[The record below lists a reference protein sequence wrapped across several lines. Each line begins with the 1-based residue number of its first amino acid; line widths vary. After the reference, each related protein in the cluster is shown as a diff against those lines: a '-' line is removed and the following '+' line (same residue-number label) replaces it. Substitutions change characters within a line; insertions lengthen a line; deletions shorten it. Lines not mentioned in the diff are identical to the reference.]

1 MRHFTLILSA
11 AAAAALM
18 AAGCHEK
25 PEGGEGSVSLHSDAQ
40 MTLPAAETDTTISF
54 TATADWTAS
63 VEGGEWLNISP
74 ASGEAGEIAATLSAS
89 ANNEAEARTATVRIT
104 CGTDEATVT
113 VTQEGAEGENTDEPS
128 EPEGGQNT
136 KARTITS
143 LSMMTWDASQ
153 KYSVNTSTMDM
164 AVTGF
169 LYTSHTRTE
178 RFPLLS
184 TFMTMKEK

>member
-25 PEGGEGSVSLHSDAQ
+25 PEGGEGSVSLHSDVE
-40 MTLPAAETDTTISF
+40 MTLPAAATDTTISF
-54 TATADWTAS
+54 SATADWTAS
-63 VEGGEWLNISP
+63 AEGGEWLSISP

-113 VTQEGAEGENTDEPS
+113 VTQEGA
-128 EPEGGQNT
+128 
-136 KARTITS
+136 
-143 LSMMTWDASQ
+143 
-153 KYSVNTSTMDM
+153 
-164 AVTGF
+164 
-169 LYTSHTRTE
+169 
-178 RFPLLS
+178 
-184 TFMTMKEK
+184 